1 MEGNSAKAEGVRI
14 MRFSKISVA
23 FLLVALYG
31 FQAEAKQRI
40 LVYSGKLLDERA
52 APVGG
57 VFPLTFAFYG
67 KSRGGKS
74 LWSETHYVA
83 VDNGMYSVE
92 LGRKRRIGASIDLN
106 RLYVGVR
113 LSNGPELVRER
124 FIADGVEPEEI
135 IHNRG
140 AKPKTPT
147 PTSGTVDYAEK
158 AGFAYVAERADDS
171 KRFDG
176 MTMDQLKKRLEASG
190 GGSGTKVTLGT
201 NTFNAPTAGG
211 NGGTPFQQLCPE
223 GYVVTGLRG
232 GSGLYIDRVG
242 IICSPLESK
251 SKKK

>member
-1 MEGNSAKAEGVRI
+1 MNLTKAIPV
-14 MRFSKISVA
+14 
-23 FLLVALYG
+23 FLFVALFA
-31 FQAEAKQRI
+31 FQATAKQRI

-57 VFPLTFAFYG
+57 VFPLTFAIYN
-67 KSRGGKS
+67 KSRGGKA
-74 LWSETHYVA
+74 LWSEKHFVA
-83 VDNGMYSVE
+83 VNNGTYAVE
-92 LGRKRRIGASIDLN
+92 LGRKKSIPASVDLN

-124 FIADGVEPEEI
+124 FVAEGLEPETI
-135 IHNRG
+135 IRNRG
-140 AKPKTPT
+140 SNVQKQITAN
-147 PTSGTVDYAEK
+147 STVDYAEK

-171 KRFDG
+171 KLFNG
-176 MTMDQLKKRLEASG
+176 MTLDQLKKKLGGSG
-190 GGSGTKVTLGT
+190 GGTKVTIGT

-211 NGGTPFQQLCPE
+211 NGGTPYQQLCPE

-242 IICSPLESK
+242 IICSPLESN

>member
-1 MEGNSAKAEGVRI
+1 MKFAKMLCIVVVLGL
-14 MRFSKISVA
+14 F
-23 FLLVALYG
+23 ALP
-31 FQAEAKQRI
+31 AAAKQRV

-57 VFPLTFAFYG
+57 VFPLTFAFYN

-74 LWSETHYVA
+74 LWSEKHFVA
-83 VDNGMYSVE
+83 VDNGIYTVE
-92 LGRKRRIGASIDLN
+92 LGRKRLIKSSIDLN

-124 FIADGVEPEEI
+124 FVAEGAEPEEVI
-135 IHNRG
+135 RSQG
-140 AKPKTPT
+140 AKTNAKAPAKV
-147 PTSGTVDYAEK
+147 SGTVDYAEK
-158 AGFAYVAERADDS
+158 AGFAYVAERADDA

-176 MTMDQLKKRLEASG
+176 MTMDQLKKRLAASS
-190 GGSGTKVTLGT
+190 GGSGAKVTLGT

-242 IICSPLESK
+242 VICSPLESK